1 MSNPFITSDTK
12 DLLVAKLYDK
22 AHFIDIGNHIAYT
35 NGETHEVFI
44 NTEDNLQKLLPNYN
58 QDMLKALLLHEEW
71 HNELLHPQRYHEYV
85 SHLMDTYG
93 DSEGIPSNILTQ
105 EEVNVIMDI
114 LVHDRLQLRYPELV
128 PIVKE
133 NYGQFRDTNSLNYS
147 FKTDTLEQMI
157 DEYREQKSTDEEGG
171 SSSGGH
177 GPTDKTPDSAEDDGI
192 GTPTPTKETKSDDTK
207 ETSDAVKSGQAGTG
221 TGKGKGSV
229 TDMKAPELT
238 NKTDIDSPEPKYRDW
253 SGYENIDKKEF
264 IETYDVN
271 KYLNEIQKLKTMR
284 IRLAKLTKT
293 LNGLVTSKV
302 NRTYS
307 LPSYTMSA
315 MDSSLIFKGKQK
327 SKASL
332 YLCFDASGSMSRV
345 LDLFRDIIS
354 HSVPQALQTPCDWFT
369 DEYGHGTYRDMM
381 KVEAESGYSDDGDR
395 VLELCFKAE
404 QQGYTPIGVTDGGGG
419 VYGTRISY
427 DDIKSLKRTIIV
439 TNSTYWAE
447 ELKRYNKNIQIINI
461 EKND

>member
-1 MSNPFITSDTK
+1 MSNPFITDDTK

-22 AHFIDIGNHIAYT
+22 AHFMDIGNAIAYT

-71 HNELLHPQRYHEYV
+71 HNELFHPQRYHEYI
-85 SHLMDTYG
+85 SHLKDTYG
-93 DSEGIPSNILTQ
+93 DSEDIPSNILTQ

-133 NYGQFRDTNSLNYS
+133 NYGQFRDTNSLNYP

-177 GPTDKTPDSAEDDGI
+177 GPTDKTPDSTEDDGI
-192 GTPTPTKETKSDDTK
+192 GTPTPTSTTKSDDTK
-207 ETSDAVKSGQAGTG
+207 ETSDTVKSGQAGTG
-221 TGKGKGSV
+221 AGKGKGSV

-238 NKTDIDSPEPKYRDW
+238 DKTDIDSPEPEYRDW

-264 IETYDVN
+264 IKEHEVN
-271 KYLNEIQKLKTMR
+271 DYLREIQRLRNLK
-284 IRLAKLTKT
+284 IRLARLTKT
-293 LNGLVTSKV
+293 LNGLITDTTH
-302 NRTYS
+302 RTYTRPNYS
-307 LPSYTMSA
+307 LMNLSN
-315 MDSSLIFKGKQK
+315 DLIFKGRQK

-354 HSVPQALQTPCDWFT
+354 QSVPQALKTPCDWFT
-369 DEYGHGTYRDMM
+369 DKYGHGTYRDMM
-381 KVEAESGYSDDGDR
+381 KIEAESGYVDDGDR

-419 VYGTRISY
+419 VYGSRISY
-427 DDIKSLKRTIIV
+427 DEIASLKRTIIV
-439 TNSTYWAE
+439 TNSTDWAD
-447 ELKRYNKNIQIINI
+447 ELKEHNKNIQIINI
-461 EKND
+461 KVND